1 MLGLGRLFG
10 KAAEVPEV
18 PRQQLLDIVQH
29 HNPYAVDLRK
39 WCVYKGAVGICAA
52 IQGNNAEFHRTNTI
66 GETVEVLLVPYAE
79 LRLATYLEIP
89 EARRNISPARAAIR
103 GYI

>member
-10 KAAEVPEV
+10 KAAEIADV
-18 PRQQLLDIVQH
+18 PRQQLLEIVQH

-39 WCVYKGAVGICAA
+39 WCVYKGVVGICAA
-52 IQGNNAEFHRTNTI
+52 IQGNMAEFHRTNAI
-66 GETVEVLLVPYAE
+66 GETVEILLVPYAE
-79 LRLATYLEIP
+79 LRLATYMEIP
-89 EARRNISPARAAIR
+89 ESRRNISAVRAAIR